1 MANVSIT
8 LSGIAEVI
16 ENLNYRQ
23 GSVKD
28 NAVRGI
34 FAYYVSEDSIQAL
47 SSIDGDSIIRQIWE
61 VGDDYAKI
69 KFKRRN
75 FERQGA
81 YAWLRAIGI
90 YYTIRFQ

>member
-75 FERQGA
+75 F
-81 YAWLRAIGI
+81 
-90 YYTIRFQ
+90 